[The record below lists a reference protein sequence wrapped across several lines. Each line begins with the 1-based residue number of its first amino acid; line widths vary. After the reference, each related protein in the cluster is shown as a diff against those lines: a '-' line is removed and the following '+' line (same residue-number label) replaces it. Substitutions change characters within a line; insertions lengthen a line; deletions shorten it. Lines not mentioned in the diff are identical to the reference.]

1 MRFKQWGLSI
11 AGASAATVALAGSA
25 LADQPTGIY
34 SDFNHC
40 PLSDPTVTSCLFS
53 QVTSGSFQLGT
64 STVPINH
71 AITLQGGVGSDPT
84 TFRTFFV
91 NAVGADSLS
100 KTGLDVP
107 GGLLGIVQGS
117 RFTGAPLA
125 AFEAAI
131 HGVNGVTAT
140 AELVGPVQINLLS
153 FITGSGTALDLPV
166 RIHLENPF
174 LGSSCYIGSSSS
186 PVDLA
191 MTTGTTAPP
200 SPNTPIAGSSGATT
214 FSSDGGVTY
223 VTGFK
228 LVNNSFSVPVASGC
242 GYGPFVSLIT
252 AAVNAKEGLG
262 AAAGTNSATFNA
274 SQELANKI
282 NVIASES
289 AARSTSQR

>member
-11 AGASAATVALAGSA
+11 AAASVATLALAGSA
-25 LADQPTGIY
+25 FAGPPTGIY

-40 PLSDPTVTSCLFS
+40 PQSDATVTSCLFS
-53 QVTSGSFQLGT
+53 QVTSGSFRLGT
-64 STVPINH
+64 STVPIKH
-71 AITLQGGVGSDPT
+71 AITLQGGVGSDPN
-84 TFRTFFV
+84 TFQTFFV

-117 RFTGAPLA
+117 GFKGALLA
-125 AFEAAI
+125 AFDAAI

-153 FITGSGTALDLPV
+153 FITSFGTALDLPV
-166 RIHLENPF
+166 RIQLENPF

-191 MTTGTTAPP
+191 MTTGNGSAVR
-200 SPNTPIAGSSGATT
+200 NMPITGSTGTTT

-228 LVNNSFSVPVASGC
+228 LVNNSFSVRAASGC

-252 AAVNAKEGLG
+252 AAVNAKEGLP

-274 SQELANKI
+274 SQMLANKT

-289 AARSTSQR
+289 ARSTSQR

>member
-1 MRFKQWGLSI
+1 MRLRRWGLSI
-11 AGASAATVALAGSA
+11 AVASVATLALAGSA
-25 LADQPTGIY
+25 FAGPPTGIY

-40 PLSDPTVTSCLFS
+40 PQSDPTVTSCLFS

-64 STVPINH
+64 STVPVSH
-71 AITLQGGVGSDPT
+71 TITLQGGVGSDPN
-84 TFRTFFV
+84 TFQTFFV

-107 GGLLGIVQGS
+107 GGLLAIVQASGL
-117 RFTGAPLA
+117 TGAPLA

-131 HGVNGVTAT
+131 HAVNDVTAT

-153 FITGSGTALDLPV
+153 FITGSGSSLVLPV

-174 LGSSCYIGSSSS
+174 LGSGCYIGSSSS

-200 SPNTPIAGSSGATT
+200 SRDTPITGGTGTTT
-214 FSSDGGVTY
+214 FSSDGGITY

-228 LVNNSFSVPVASGC
+228 LVNNSFLVPAASGC
-242 GYGPFVSLIT
+242 GYGPFVSMIT
-252 AAVNAKEGLG
+252 AAVNAKEGLP
-262 AAAGTNSATFNA
+262 ASAGTNSATFNA
-274 SQELANKI
+274 SQMLANKI

-289 AARSTSQR
+289 AAGSTSQR